1 MAQRSVRAL
10 IHVLRKGHVFKIV
23 TVDTYSIYIFNLPV
37 VLEPIYDLY
46 TVLANILPFET
57 LRKASFN
64 IS

>member
-1 MAQRSVRAL
+1 MKLLKLFQNQTL
-10 IHVLRKGHVFKIV
+10 FKTKGHASRIV
-23 TVDTYSIYIFNLPV
+23 TVEIAYIFNLPV
-37 VLEPIYDLY
+37 VLEPIYDFY

>member
-37 VLEPIYDLY
+37 VLEPIYLY